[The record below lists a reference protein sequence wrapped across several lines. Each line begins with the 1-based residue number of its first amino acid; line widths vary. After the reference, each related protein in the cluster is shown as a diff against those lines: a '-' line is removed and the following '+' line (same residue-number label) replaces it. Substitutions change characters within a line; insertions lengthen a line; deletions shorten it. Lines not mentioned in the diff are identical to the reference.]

1 MDSLRIGLSVA
12 RNNMRKYLF
21 SWRSLMIALVAL
33 MLIYARSSEVRQ
45 LCDIYGAL
53 ASPLPLFVSFT
64 NSLYPGTVLLVCWVL
79 LVCDAPFIDESQPM
93 LLLRAGRARWSLGQ
107 VAFLWGYALVYWLY
121 VMLLCVLVLLPH
133 VEWSMGWS
141 DVYRSLEITGE
152 SGNLKFYGSVMSEY
166 SALSACLFSL
176 ALNYTLSVA
185 FAQLIYAINFATGKN
200 YGAVLP
206 VLFIMLEYFFQNWFV
221 DNRFLFI
228 SPVSLA
234 RLHRLLLV
242 NGPSLRYA
250 MGTLWVLALATA
262 GVAVAIV
269 RHRSIDVSKPV

>member
-133 VEWSMGWS
+133 VEWSTGWS

-166 SALSACLFSL
+166 SALSAHLCHQFCHRKELWCGTTRVVHHVGVFFSELVCGQPVFVHFPRIAGTAAQAPARQWPQL
-176 ALNYTLSVA
+176 ALRDGNAV
-185 FAQLIYAINFATGKN
+185 GV
-200 YGAVLP
+200 GAGHSRGGRG
-206 VLFIMLEYFFQNWFV
+206 NC
-221 DNRFLFI
+221 
-228 SPVSLA
+228 A
-234 RLHRLLLV
+234 
-242 NGPSLRYA
+242 A
-250 MGTLWVLALATA
+250 
-262 GVAVAIV
+262 
-269 RHRSIDVSKPV
+269 